1 MVKKR
6 TPQRTLAEMSVLIE
20 AWGASGQSR
29 AAFCRAHGIGVCTF
43 QYWQRRCQGNRV
55 NNRVSANF
63 VEIPP
68 PPERAAG
75 GTIRI
80 KHPNGVELELDSTV
94 SVTFLRDLLQW

>member
-6 TPQRTLAEMSVLIE
+6 TPQRTLAEMSALIQ
-20 AWGASGQSR
+20 AWEASGQSR
-29 AAFCRAHGIGVCTF
+29 AAFCRAQGIGVWTF
-43 QYWQRRCQGNRV
+43 QYWQRRCSTPHKP
-55 NNRVSANF
+55 VSANF

-75 GTIRI
+75 GTIRV
-80 KHPNGVELELDSTV
+80 KHPNGMELELDSTV